1 MLLLKHRNLI
11 LEFTEVISADY
22 KKNLCPAQHFKMMV
36 KGVDVGHLNFRLG
49 QNKQMLTYA
58 GQIGYTV
65 KEEYR
70 GKRYATYALKA
81 VLPHCFQ
88 YYQSIFVTCDTD
100 NIASIKTIESV
111 PFKFHGIK
119 KIPKTNVMY
128 GLGMRKKRLYEL
140 INC

>member
-1 MLLLKHRNLI
+1 MLLLKHRNLT

-22 KKNLCPAQHFKMMV
+22 KQI
-36 KGVDVGHLNFRLG
+36 
-49 QNKQMLTYA
+49 LTYA
-58 GQIGYTV
+58 GQIGYMV

-70 GKRYATYALKA
+70 GKRYATNALKA
-81 VLPHCFQ
+81 ALPHCFQ
-88 YYQSIFVTCDTD
+88 YFQSIFVTCDPD

-119 KIPKTNVMY
+119 KIPKTNIMY
-128 GLGMRKKRLYEL
+128 RLGMRKKRLYEL